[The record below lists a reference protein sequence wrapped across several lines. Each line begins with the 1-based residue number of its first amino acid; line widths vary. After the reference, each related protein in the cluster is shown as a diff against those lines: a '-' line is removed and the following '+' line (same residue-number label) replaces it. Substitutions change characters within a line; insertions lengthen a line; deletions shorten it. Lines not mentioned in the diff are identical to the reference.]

1 MVVPSVGIT
10 GAVGGTAPIETHR
23 VILKLGPAVI
33 VAAIAGA
40 VLWIEHGHRIVTDAP
55 TAAELAA
62 SRAAT
67 ACLDNENVP
76 YGENCI
82 VFMQGVAAAD
92 GRWRRNAAESA
103 PVGSPD
109 APGRAELPGPA
120 CPPNNENVPY
130 SASCLRFMS
139 GWFWRANAAEGTA
152 PTSAYAP
159 N

>member
-10 GAVGGTAPIETHR
+10 GAVGVTAPIGTHR

-55 TAAELAA
+55 TPAELAA

-67 ACLDNENVP
+67 ACPDNENVP

-82 VFMQGVAAAD
+82 VFMQGDAASD
-92 GRWRRNAAESA
+92 RRWRVNSGESTPA
-103 PVGSPD
+103 GSSD
-109 APGRAELPGPA
+109 APGPA
-120 CPPNNENVPY
+120 CYPNENVPY
-130 SASCLRFMS
+130 SANCIRFMS
-139 GWFWRANAAEGTA
+139 GWFWR
-152 PTSAYAP
+152 P
-159 N
+159 NTR